1 MTYQIKDTDI
11 ETWFNGWNSHD
22 VAIAQELFADDV
34 VIYEPLVPEPLKGK
48 AGLAGFFAPLFKTY
62 PNIHFEPEY
71 RIVQGNEAVSFE
83 IVTGTMTGRGRN
95 ASGQEIEPT
104 GKSFNIKGAI
114 RIRYNDTGKID
125 LVAIYWDRYL
135 LFQQLGLLTA

>member
-1 MTYQIKDTDI
+1 MTHQAKDSDI
-11 ETWFNGWNSHD
+11 EMWANGWNSHD
-22 VAIAQELFADDV
+22 VATVQELFADDV

-48 AGLAGFFAPLFKTY
+48 AGLAGFFGPLFNTY
-62 PNIHFEPEY
+62 PDIHFQPESK
-71 RIVQGNEAVSFE
+71 IVQGDEVVSFE

-95 ASGQEIEPT
+95 AAGQEIEPT

-114 RIRYNDTGKID
+114 RIRYNDAGKID
-125 LVAIYWDRYL
+125 LVDIYWDRYL